1 MPKAIEAKAPSTTNL
16 SILKEQYGNTDDKIP
31 RQKIKEYICNSKV
44 QSYEI
49 DFLQM

>member
-16 SILKEQYGNTDDKIP
+16 SILKEQYWNTDDKVP
-31 RQKIKEYICNSKV
+31 RQKNICNSKD